1 MEDERIIGMYFER
14 DEGAVTQ
21 TAIKYGAYCYTVS
34 YAILACRED
43 CEECVNDT
51 YMRAWNSIPPTRP
64 KNFKMFLA
72 KIARN
77 LSFDRWRA
85 KNAAKRGGEV
95 AACREELS
103 ECIASGESASDAV
116 IADEL
121 AAAVNTFLRTLP
133 ERDCNVFLRRY
144 FFSDTIQSIASKYGI
159 SENNVSLIMTRSRKK
174 LKKHLISEG
183 LI

>member
-85 KNAAKRGGEV
+85 KNAAKRSLP
-95 AACREELS
+95 ALKS
-103 ECIASGESASDAV
+103 FPIASRQARA
-116 IADEL
+116 
-121 AAAVNTFLRTLP
+121 
-133 ERDCNVFLRRY
+133 RR
-144 FFSDTIQSIASKYGI
+144 
-159 SENNVSLIMTRSRKK
+159 TRSLPTSFQDR
-174 LKKHLISEG
+174 
-183 LI
+183 

>member
-1 MEDERIIGMYFER
+1 MMEDERIIGMYFER

-51 YMRAWNSIPPTRP
+51 YMRAWNSIP
-64 KNFKMFLA
+64 FKMFLA

-95 AACREELS
+95 AACLEELS

-144 FFSDTIQSIASKYGI
+144 FFSVTIQRIA
-159 SENNVSLIMTRSRKK
+159 
-174 LKKHLISEG
+174 
-183 LI
+183 

>member
-1 MEDERIIGMYFER
+1 MDDKTLIERYWAR
-14 DEGAVTQ
+14 DEA
-21 TAIKYGAYCYTVS
+21 AIEETSARYGRLCFHIAGN
-34 YAILACRED
+34 ILRDPQD

-95 AACREELS
+95 AACLEELS